1 MTLETALLTALSTVT
16 GALCWAV
23 SLLYQRLVKAEA
35 TVEVLRL
42 AHEELTAMYGE
53 ASAKVEIYERC
64 PKQRECPFFKTQP
77 SN

>member
-1 MTLETALLTALSTVT
+1 MTLESALLTALSTVT

-35 TVEVLRL
+35 TVEALRL
-42 AHEELTAMYGE
+42 AHEELTAEHGE

-64 PKQRECPFFKTQP
+64 PKQRECPFFKPQTA
-77 SN
+77 N